1 MRASEIRDMTDEE
14 RREKARELSEELF
27 RLRLRRGTGQLEDP
41 MQIRKIRRDIARV
54 KTVQHE
60 RIHAAHTERS

>member
-60 RIHAAHTERS
+60 RTRAAHMERS

>member
-1 MRASEIRDMTDEE
+1 MRASEVRDMTDEE
-14 RREKARELSEELF
+14 IREKARELDEELF

-41 MQIRKIRRDIARV
+41 MQIRKVRRDVARV

-60 RIHAAHTERS
+60 RAHAAHPERS

>member
-1 MRASEIRDMTDEE
+1 MRASEVRDMTDEE
-14 RREKARELSEELF
+14 RREKARELREELF

-60 RIHAAHTERS
+60 RARAAQPERS

>member
-60 RIHAAHTERS
+60 RTRGAHTERS

>member
-1 MRASEIRDMTDEE
+1 MRASEVRDMTGEE
-14 RREKARELSEELF
+14 IREKARELDEELF

-41 MQIRKIRRDIARV
+41 MQIRKVRRDVARV

-60 RIHAAHTERS
+60 RAHAVHPERS